1 MPKPAIQVDGL
12 DELRRQLRRVKD
24 SGLDAEMKAI
34 HLELASEVV
43 ARALPDVPVKTG
55 ALKKSVRAAGT
66 VRDAIGRAGGASVPY
81 AGAVH
86 WGHGAKNLAV
96 IAHGKQRRHRGRK
109 ASVANPFL
117 RNAAVALERDITDR
131 YDQQVSKML
140 NKIVKETV

>member
-1 MPKPAIQVDGL
+1 MAQPAIRVDGL
-12 DELRRQLRRVKD
+12 DQLRKQLRQVKD
-24 SGLDAEMKAI
+24 KELDAEMKQI
-34 HLELASEVV
+34 HLDLAREVV
-43 ARALPDVPVKTG
+43 ARALPDVPVRTG
-55 ALKKSVRAAGT
+55 ALKASVRAAGT
-66 VRDAIGRAGGASVPY
+66 VRDAVGRAGKASVPY

-96 IAHGKQRRHRGRK
+96 IAHGKQRRHKGRK

-131 YDQQVSKML
+131 YEAQVSKML